1 MFEIIE
7 NWDRS
12 LFLFLNSLRL
22 DSLDPVFYTISSKA
36 IWIPLYLFFIF
47 LLFKHFQ
54 RKTAIVLLLSVIIT
68 VAVSDLIAAKVIKPS
83 IGRYRPTHNVEIGPQ
98 VNVII
103 KSDGKE
109 YRGGKFGFVSNH
121 ASNTFALATFLF
133 IFLKRRIK
141 RFALWIFTWAAL
153 VSYSRI
159 YLGVHYPGDI
169 LGGALFGMTIASVFS
184 ILALIAIRK
193 LQLEVYK
200 EN

>member
-22 DSLDPVFYTISSKA
+22 DSLDPVFYTLSSKA

-54 RKTAIVLLLSVIIT
+54 RKTAILLLLSVIIT

-109 YRGGKFGFVSNH
+109 YRGGKLGFVYNH

>member
-7 NWDRS
+7 NWDRR

-22 DSLDPVFYTISSKA
+22 DSLDPVFYLISSKA

-54 RKTAIVLLLSVIIT
+54 RKTALVLLISVIMT
-68 VAVSDLIAAKVIKPS
+68 VAASDFIAAKVIKPS
-83 IGRYRPTHNVEIGPQ
+83 IGRYRPTHNVEIGHE
-98 VNVII
+98 VNVIT

-141 RFALWIFTWAAL
+141 LFALWIFSWAAL